1 MESLGIALIWRNRR
15 LEWIIRRKNSDR
27 DHASESTAKL
37 SSFSSTINLL
47 TAINAEWYST
57 SSPLNLK
64 HIDRI
69 GTLKPRV
76 PTDRE
81 GSKFN

>member
-15 LEWIIRRKNSDR
+15 LEWIIRRKDSDR
-27 DHASESTAKL
+27 DHASESTAKP

-47 TAINAEWYST
+47 MAINAELYST
-57 SSPLNLK
+57 PLPLNLK
-64 HIDRI
+64 HNDLF